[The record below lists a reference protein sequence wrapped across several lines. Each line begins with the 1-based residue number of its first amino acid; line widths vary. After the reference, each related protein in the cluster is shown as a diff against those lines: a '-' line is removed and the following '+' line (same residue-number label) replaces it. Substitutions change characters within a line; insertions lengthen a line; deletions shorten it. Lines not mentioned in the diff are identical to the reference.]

1 MAVGKRLFLMG
12 LSAALAGCSAGV
24 ETRISS
30 SGVEALQPQAIMMSI
45 DAKASPELRNAYAL
59 VATDLAA
66 KGFAAATDA
75 PLYLA
80 VTVDAR
86 DARLA
91 LDTGATNLSAAK
103 TRKPF
108 QSCDD
113 VEYRVGVTLTRV
125 ADGSEVYRGRSSEY
139 HCKMTITDALPD
151 LVKAAL
157 ADFGKP
163 RGDYVVP
170 RRAVE

>member
-1 MAVGKRLFLMG
+1 MAIGKPLLILV

-30 SGVEALQPQAIMMSI
+30 SGVEVVQPQAIMMSI
-45 DAKASPELRNAYAL
+45 DAKASPELRRAYAL
-59 VATDLAA
+59 VADDLAA
-66 KGFAAATDA
+66 KGYTAAADA

-86 DARLA
+86 DAGLA
-91 LDTGATNLSAAK
+91 LNAGASNLSAAK

-108 QSCDD
+108 QSCADL
-113 VEYRVGVTLTRV
+113 EYRVGVTLTRV
-125 ADGSEVYRGRSSEY
+125 ADGSEVYRGRSAEY
-139 HCKMTITDALPD
+139 HCKMTIADALPD

-163 RGDYVVP
+163 RGSYVVT